1 MNTARAIHHWLD
13 HYLPP
18 PIRLDQQLSHE
29 TRIRAR
35 TMVAVLGL
43 SVIIPILL
51 LVTYGGLHLLTGHDF
66 SRNLNILI
74 VIEILLVSQH
84 LYFHSYGNLHL
95 TAGAYSAQFLLIT
108 STFVFLSGGLFHSP
122 LLPIL
127 LCSPM
132 IAFITI
138 SFRAALWHAGIITM
152 VMAVLLLLHIQ
163 GISLPNYGHP
173 ENFHIT
179 QTVIWGF
186 TFFTLMMLLLVT
198 EQLIQAKSLE
208 RRSNLAFRD

>member
-1 MNTARAIHHWLD
+1 MNTALAIHHWLD
-13 HYLPP
+13 HYLPL

-43 SVIIPILL
+43 SVIAPLLL
-51 LVTYGGLHLLTGHDF
+51 LVAYGALHLLTGHDF

-84 LYFHSYGNLHL
+84 LYFHSFGNLRM
-95 TAGAYSAQFLLIT
+95 TAGAYSAQFLLINV
-108 STFVFLSGGLFHSP
+108 VFLFISGGLARSP

-132 IAFITI
+132 IAFMTI
-138 SFRAALWHAGIITM
+138 SFRAAMWHAAIIT
-152 VMAVLLLLHIQ
+152 VVIAILLMLELR
-163 GISLPNYGHP
+163 GVVLPNHGQP

-186 TFFTLMMLLLVT
+186 TFFTLMALLLVA
-198 EQLIQAKSLE
+198 EQLIQAKSIE
-208 RRSNLAFRD
+208 RRNSMAFRG